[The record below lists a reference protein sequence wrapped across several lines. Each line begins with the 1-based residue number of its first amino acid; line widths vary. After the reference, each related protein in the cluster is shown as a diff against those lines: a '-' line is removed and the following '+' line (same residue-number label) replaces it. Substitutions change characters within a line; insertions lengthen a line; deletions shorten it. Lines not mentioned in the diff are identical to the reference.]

1 MEKTLLFAGHVTTGE
16 LLDVYPESQDSV
28 QCSTVFATDVASH
41 LVVTY
46 PVVGAVQVLASNAHL
61 RSARE
66 QPVIELLDL
75 R

>member
-1 MEKTLLFAGHVTTGE
+1 MKVPLFVGHVTAGVP
-16 LLDVYPESQDSV
+16 LDVYPAAQDSEHAATATVPV
-28 QCSTVFATDVASH
+28 Q